1 MILNSWYEKRG
12 SRYILQR
19 GVNLV
24 SRYGL
29 TPHKAEQ
36 RIEYCLERLA
46 EDGCKPTL
54 MAPGLV
60 VERHPDF
67 ILRLAEAGAEIAVHG
82 YNHVDLRS
90 YPVDSAAQQ
99 LLHAAQVFKNLGL
112 PFSGFRCPYLS
123 WSDEL
128 INHMPAGVFKYSSN
142 QAIYWQICTSSD
154 SLKPLMIDT
163 LDRFYAPLDSAVT
176 LCTPNMTN
184 ELVEIPVCV
193 PDDLQ
198 LFDGYQLN
206 AEQAA
211 ENWKLILET
220 VYQRGELFTL
230 MFHPE
235 LFWACLAPLHETLQ
249 AASSRQPPIWIARLD
264 QIAEWWLE
272 KAANS
277 VSIQDEHHQVNIQFH
292 CSPRTGILIRE
303 PGTPYQADG
312 ELAPWDGC
320 YYRFLGKQLIFPP
333 SPRPFV
339 GLDRA
344 APGLVMS
351 CLAEQ
356 GYILDTSPSAQ
367 LCTVYLSRE
376 DLESCTSYLTLINEI
391 EKSKGPL
398 LRFNRWPEEYK
409 CALSISGDLDALS
422 LFDYS
427 ARIFHRSDHRE
438 LVRSYQ
444 WTTQKLTLKGS
455 GDSQTISL
463 CQIENISR
471 LSKPLSIF
479 DKIFQSRY
487 RLVRILRRR
496 FRYARNLIRERLNH
510 ADSDVNPLVAGI
522 AASFSPGKMV
532 RVKSRSEIQAT
543 LDRWNR
549 LGGCSFMEEMW
560 DYCGTIQRVYK
571 NVNQFFDERDYH
583 IKHCKKI
590 LLLDDVQCQG
600 TKDFG
605 PCDRSCYFF
614 WREEWLE
621 KLDEKDWSNRNEYDH
636 RH

>member
-1 MILNSWYEKRG
+1 
-12 SRYILQR
+12 
-19 GVNLV
+19 
-24 SRYGL
+24 
-29 TPHKAEQ
+29 
-36 RIEYCLERLA
+36 
-46 EDGCKPTL
+46 
-54 MAPGLV
+54 
-60 VERHPDF
+60 
-67 ILRLAEAGAEIAVHG
+67 
-82 YNHVDLRS
+82 
-90 YPVDSAAQQ
+90 
-99 LLHAAQVFKNLGL
+99 VFKNFGL

-128 INHMPAGVFKYSSN
+128 INHLPAGVFKYSSN
-142 QAIYWQICTSSD
+142 QAIDWHIHASSV
-154 SLKPLMIDT
+154 SSKPLMINT
-163 LDRFYAPLDSAVT
+163 LDRFYAPLDSTVT
-176 LCTPNMTN
+176 LCTPYMTN
-184 ELVEIPVCV
+184 GLVEIPVCV

-206 AEQAA
+206 AEQAV
-211 ENWKLILET
+211 ENWKLILDT

-249 AASSRQPPIWIARLD
+249 AASRRQPPIWIARLD

-277 VSIQDEHHQVNIQFH
+277 VSIQDEHNQVKIQFN
-292 CSPRTGILIRE
+292 CSPRTGFLIRE
-303 PGTPYQADG
+303 PGMPYQADG
-312 ELAPWDGC
+312 ELAPWDGS
-320 YYRFLGKQLIFPP
+320 YYRFLGKQLIFPS

-339 GLDRA
+339 GLDQG
-344 APGLVMS
+344 APDLVKS

-356 GYILDTSPSAQ
+356 GYILDTSPNAY

-376 DLESCTSYLTLINEI
+376 AIEACASYLTLITEI

-398 LRFNRWPEEYK
+398 LRFNRWPNDTK

-427 ARIFHRSDHRE
+427 ARIFHRSANRE
-438 LVRSYQ
+438 LARSYQ
-444 WTTQKLTLKGS
+444 SITQKLALKGS
-455 GDSQTISL
+455 GDSQTTSL

-471 LSKPLSIF
+471 LSKHLSIF
-479 DKIFQSRY
+479 DKIVQSRY
-487 RLVRILRRR
+487 RMVRILRRR
-496 FRYARNLIRERLNH
+496 FRYARNLIRERLSHSNN
-510 ADSDVNPLVAGI
+510 SVNPVVAGP
-522 AASFSPGKMV
+522 ATSFRPGDMV
-532 RVKSRSEIQAT
+532 RVKSRSAIQAT
-543 LDRWNR
+543 LDRWNH
-549 LGGCSFMEEMW
+549 LGGCGFMEEMW
-560 DYCGTIQRVYK
+560 IYCDTIQKVYK
-571 NVNQFFDERDYH
+571 NVNQFLDERDYH

-590 LLLDDVQCQG
+590 ILLDDVQCQG

-621 KLDEKDWSNRNEYDH
+621 KVDDETWSNQYEYDR